1 MSPHVPDRVAIYVAG
16 DSNIFFPALV
26 AIESIQRHNRHLP
39 LDYYLFFEEE
49 GLTEEMQAE
58 LHKAGIRYVA
68 SSELAK
74 HGDTSDLAPMVD
86 SRWPEHVF
94 HNWIAPNYLA
104 SLGYKHVVKADFD
117 LLCVAPY
124 DLADLVSDSH
134 LFSAVTFPVDLTRQG
149 VTSDMASRIGV
160 ENDDALKHVAYFNVG
175 FVGVNADRYT
185 REGMLAKFKEAYKEL
200 ESANPPVPN
209 AEQAATA
216 LIAMSAQDGVRH
228 INPNYNVRATMLPP
242 VLDDGRADI
251 RNIHYLTHNKPWKP
265 ANFTYLDRYVPAKR
279 TCVYM
284 YRDIWHKTASEHP
297 LFGKY
302 VNIEPQN
309 DLMTL
314 GILSKTYDA
323 HYRQG
328 M

>member
-49 GLTEEMQAE
+49 GLTGEMQAE

-134 LFSAVTFPVDLTRQG
+134 LFSAVTFPVDLVHQG
-149 VTSDMASRIGV
+149 VNEGMARNLGF
-160 ENDDALKHVAYFNVG
+160 EDLAPLKRSPYFNVG
-175 FVGVNADRYT
+175 FVGINAERYFK
-185 REGMLAKFKEAYKEL
+185 EGLLAKFKQAYKEL

-216 LIAMSAQDGVRH
+216 LIALAADNGVRH
-228 INPNYNVRATMLPP
+228 IDPNYNVRATTVPS
-242 VLDDGRADI
+242 VLADGRADI

-265 ANFTYLDRYVPAKR
+265 ANFTYLDRYVAAER

-284 YRDIWHKTASEHP
+284 YRDIWHKEASKHP
-297 LFGKY
+297 LFSKY
-302 VNIEPQN
+302 VPIEPQD
-309 DLMTL
+309 DLHTL
-314 GILSKTYDA
+314 GILSRA
-323 HYRQG
+323 FGEHYRQG
-328 M
+328 R